1 MSVQY
6 LAPNLAI
13 HLHHY
18 GYSAIIIG
26 CAYAIPAILY
36 ACTCPFIYLLTQRMR
51 KRGVMLIGFV
61 AITLAMQMIGGSD
74 TIFEFQRQPVFIFLG
89 LCIIGLSCGMISIP
103 VLPEMLECI
112 EEDEELSQKYDTETI
127 ENVISG
133 LFISFQSIGEA
144 TGPIAASSLSDLYGF
159 QTTQEI
165 YSVFLALF
173 FVSYFLFCG
182 HFRMF
187 QAEP

>member
-133 LFISFQSIGEA
+133 LFISF
-144 TGPIAASSLSDLYGF
+144 
-159 QTTQEI
+159 
-165 YSVFLALF
+165 
-173 FVSYFLFCG
+173 
-182 HFRMF
+182 
-187 QAEP
+187 